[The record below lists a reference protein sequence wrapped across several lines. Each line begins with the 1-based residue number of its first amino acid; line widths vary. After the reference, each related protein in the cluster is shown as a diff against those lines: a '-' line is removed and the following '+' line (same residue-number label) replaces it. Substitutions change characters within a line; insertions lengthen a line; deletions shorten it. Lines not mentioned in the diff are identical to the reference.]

1 MTNIHPTAIIDK
13 TAKIGENVFVGP
25 FCIIGKNVILG
36 DNCHLQSNVLIFK
49 NTTIG
54 ESNKFFHSAV
64 IGTDPQDLKYSGEET
79 YLTIGDNNVFREFV
93 TVNRSATM
101 DENTNVGN
109 NSLFMAYVHIAHNC
123 QIGNNVIIANAVNLA
138 GHIHINNFVTI
149 GGMTAIHQFVKIGSY
164 AFVGGASGAKKDVP
178 PFTRGEGMP
187 YKVIGLNSVGLRR
200 KGFTSQDLKDIK
212 SIYKIFYQSGLNVSD
227 ALAKAETLSD
237 ISKFQ
242 QVFIDFVKKS
252 DRGLSK

>member
-1 MTNIHPTAIIDK
+1 MAQIHSTAIIDK
-13 TAKIGENVFVGP
+13 MAKIGKNVYIGP
-25 FCIIGKNVILG
+25 FCIIGENVIIG
-36 DNCHLQSNVLIFK
+36 DSCHLQSNVLILK
-49 NTTIG
+49 NTSIG
-54 ESNKFFHSAV
+54 KNNKFFHSAV

-79 YLTIGDNNVFREFV
+79 YLTIGNNNIFREFV

-101 DENTNVGN
+101 DENTNIGN

-123 QIGNNVIIANAVNLA
+123 QIGNNIIIANAVNLA

-164 AFVGGASGAKKDVP
+164 AFVGGASGAKKDIP

-187 YKVIGLNSVGLRR
+187 YKIIGLNSLGLRR

-212 SIYKIFYQSGLNVSD
+212 TIYKIFYQSGLNVSD
-227 ALAKAETLSD
+227 ALIKAEMLSD

-242 QVFIDFVKKS
+242 QMFIDFVKKS